1 MSAEQYRKLREKEK
15 EQESKKKLGAYGP
28 QSFKSR
34 SLKSF
39 QQDLEKG
46 ISKHLLPVFSA
57 KEKLKKGEIRPED
70 VPYMQRGKHWERN
83 LNLMGKWD
91 WIDLTKKDCIVLY
104 SWITGGSWDN
114 SDVSSAKPKE
124 WNAADKEYTAKNS
137 PARTDWTKMTGRV
150 DTDQRKKGAARAA
163 KAGAANPKP
172 PKKKLFGIF

>member
-1 MSAEQYRKLREKEK
+1 VGYFPDGMSAEQYRKLREKEK

-70 VPYMQRGKHWERN
+70 VPYMQRGKH
-83 LNLMGKWD
+83 
-91 WIDLTKKDCIVLY
+91 
-104 SWITGGSWDN
+104 
-114 SDVSSAKPKE
+114 
-124 WNAADKEYTAKNS
+124 
-137 PARTDWTKMTGRV
+137 
-150 DTDQRKKGAARAA
+150 
-163 KAGAANPKP
+163 
-172 PKKKLFGIF
+172 